1 MYIPQTL
8 KTAELS
14 TIKSA
19 NAVQMDQISLKEQE
33 KVTWLKSRL
42 KRTEDDPVAE
52 PNIQANLTLKGVQ
65 EH

>member
-19 NAVQMDQISLKEQE
+19 NAVQMDQISLKE

-42 KRTEDDPVAE
+42 KRIEDDPVAE
-52 PNIQANLTLKGVQ
+52 PNLQANLTLKGVQ

>member
-19 NAVQMDQISLKEQE
+19 NAVQMDQISLKE

-42 KRTEDDPVAE
+42 KRIEDDPVAE

>member
-14 TIKSA
+14 TIKGA
-19 NAVQMDQISLKEQE
+19 IAVQMDQISLKEQE

-42 KRTEDDPVAE
+42 KRIEDDPVAE